1 MWTKSKTSTMA
12 QRVGAWTLRCKGV
25 ALSRPLG
32 SRQGSLWGP
41 LPSAGLALDLL
52 PFRCIL
58 PEESRHAWPTM
69 LIPFLCLIINP
80 LSCSAVHR
88 PMGLGADTSTS
99 SGQRLSLGVDVGSMY
114 TCTEAVG
121 CGAGLRASCELESP
135 DQIHLE

>member
-1 MWTKSKTSTMA
+1 MA
-12 QRVGAWTLRCKGV
+12 RRGRGLDSRCKGV

-32 SRQGSLWGP
+32 RRQGSLWGL

-52 PFRCIL
+52 PFCCIL

-80 LSCSAVHR
+80 LSCPAVR
-88 PMGLGADTSTS
+88 QSTGLGADTSAS
-99 SGQRLSLGVDVGSMY
+99 SGQRLSLGVDAGSMY
-114 TCTEAVG
+114 TSTEAAVVPWAVQVSLP
-121 CGAGLRASCELESP
+121 AGLQASCELGSP